1 VTRHGIYFSI
11 VSLLIA
17 LFGVFYRWQEFLLIG
32 VLFAVVLMLCAVFVA
47 YAPCSSLSSQTQV
60 IATTR
65 TVPTELRLD
74 VLSRRKRGLFVDFV
88 DGTLPY
94 RKFTVRTRRGKG
106 AVHVPLDTSTRC
118 DLELATVHLI
128 LADPFGFFERVIAS
142 CNPIEIVIQP
152 RVFDIPGQIASRSRG
167 GVDEGRTTGWGSQLS
182 ELVTEY
188 NLGDELRRIHWRTSA
203 KVGKL
208 IVRKEMSPEHADVML
223 CLDTDAR
230 SYSVTDSFANTK
242 DEFDF
247 EEFHELFV
255 SLALAQAK
263 SGKRVQ
269 VLITGSD
276 TTFDLQHGVTAQFLR
291 QMASTQ
297 LVSSGAS
304 SAAHVVKFARSFQPG
319 RILFVTAMPNQQVL
333 DLLSDLRRTSAVT
346 VVGCNMTPDVR
357 DLNIE
362 TRSISL
368 KTT

>member
-1 VTRHGIYFSI
+1 MTRHGIFFSI
-11 VSLLIA
+11 VSILIA

-32 VLFAVVLMLCAVFVA
+32 VLFALVLVLSAVFVA
-47 YAPCSSLSSQTQV
+47 YAPRSLLSSQV
-60 IATTR
+60 PVFATTR
-65 TVPTELRLD
+65 TDAAELRLD
-74 VLSRRKRGLFVDFV
+74 VISLRKRGLFVEFS
-88 DGTLPY
+88 DGPLPY
-94 RKFTVRTRRGKG
+94 RKFPVRTRRGKG
-106 AVHVPLDTSTRC
+106 VVHVPLDTSARC
-118 DLELATVHLI
+118 DMELATVHLI

-152 RVFDIPGQIASRSRG
+152 RVFDIPGQITSRSRG

-188 NLGDELRRIHWRTSA
+188 NPGDELRRVHWRTSA

-208 IVRKEMSPEHADVML
+208 MVRKEMSPEHAEVMV

-230 SYSVTDSFANTK
+230 SYSVIDSFANAR

-269 VLITGSD
+269 VLTTGSD
-276 TTFDLQHGVTAQFLR
+276 LTFDLQHGMTAQFLR
-291 QMASTQ
+291 QMASTE
-297 LVSSGAS
+297 LVRSGATS
-304 SAAHVVKFARSFQPG
+304 VAHVVEFVRSFQPG
-319 RILFVTAMPNQQVL
+319 QILFITAIPNQQVL

-346 VVGCNMTPDVR
+346 VIGCNMKPDVR
-357 DLNIE
+357 YLNVE

>member
-1 VTRHGIYFSI
+1 VTRHGIFFSI
-11 VSLLIA
+11 ISTLIA

-32 VLFAVVLMLCAVFVA
+32 AFFAMVLVLSAVFVA
-47 YAPCSSLSSQTQV
+47 YAPRSSLSSQVQV

-65 TVPTELRLD
+65 TDAAELRLD
-74 VLSRRKRGLFVDFV
+74 VISHRKRGLFVEFS
-88 DGTLPY
+88 DGPLPY
-94 RKFTVRTRRGKG
+94 RKFPFRTRRGKG
-106 AVHVPLDTSTRC
+106 AVHVPIDTSARC
-118 DLELATVHLI
+118 DMELATVHLI

-152 RVFDIPGQIASRSRG
+152 RVFDIPGQITSRSRG
-167 GVDEGRTTGWGSQLS
+167 GIDEGRTTGWGSQLS

-188 NLGDELRRIHWRTSA
+188 NSGDELRRVHWRTSA

-208 IVRKEMSPEHADVML
+208 MVRKEMSPEHADVMI

-230 SYSVTDSFANTK
+230 SYSVIDSFANTK
-242 DEFDF
+242 GEFDF

-269 VLITGSD
+269 VVTTGSD
-276 TTFDLQHGVTAQFLR
+276 TTFDLQHGMTAQFLR
-291 QMASTQ
+291 LMASTE
-297 LVSSGAS
+297 LVRSGAT

-319 RILFVTAMPNQQVL
+319 QILFITAMPNQQVL

-346 VVGCNMTPDVR
+346 VIGCNMTPDVHNM
-357 DLNIE
+357 NIE
-362 TRSISL
+362 TRSIPL
-368 KTT
+368 KTK

>member
-1 VTRHGIYFSI
+1 VTRHGIFFSI
-11 VSLLIA
+11 VSILIA

-32 VLFAVVLMLCAVFVA
+32 VLFAAVLVLSAVFVA
-47 YAPCSSLSSQTQV
+47 YAPRSSLSSQAQI

-65 TVPTELRLD
+65 TDTAELRLD
-74 VLSRRKRGLFVDFV
+74 VLSRRKRGLFVEFA
-88 DGTLPY
+88 DGPLPY
-94 RKFTVRTRRGKG
+94 RKFSVRTRRGKG
-106 AVHVPLDTSTRC
+106 VAQIPLDTSARC
-118 DLELATVHLI
+118 DIELARVHLI
-128 LADPFGFFERVIAS
+128 IADPFGFFERVIAS

-152 RVFDIPGQIASRSRG
+152 RVFDIPGQITSRSRG

-188 NLGDELRRIHWRTSA
+188 NSGDELRRVHWRTSA

-208 IVRKEMSPEHADVML
+208 MVRKEMSPEHADVIL

-230 SYSVTDSFANTK
+230 SYSVIDSFANSR

-247 EEFHELFV
+247 EDFHELFV

-269 VLITGSD
+269 VLTTGID
-276 TTFDLQHGVTAQFLR
+276 TTFELQHGMTAKFLR
-291 QMASTQ
+291 QMASTV
-297 LVSSGAS
+297 LVQSGAT

-319 RILFVTAMPNQQVL
+319 QILFVTAKPNQQVL

-357 DLNIE
+357 DLNVD

-368 KTT
+368 ETM